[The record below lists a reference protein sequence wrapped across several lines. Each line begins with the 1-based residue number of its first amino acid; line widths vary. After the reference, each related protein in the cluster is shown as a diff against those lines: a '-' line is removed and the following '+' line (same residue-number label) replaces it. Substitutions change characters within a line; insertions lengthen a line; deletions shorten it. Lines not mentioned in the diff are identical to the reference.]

1 MNLADLLRTDSGV
14 LSVVGSGGKST
25 LVNELAREL
34 GCTVV
39 IATSTHMLAPEG
51 CPLLLDP
58 TELDVEQALW
68 YTRVVCVGTRAPG
81 AEGDAGKLCAPSLGF
96 GTLSVLAD
104 RVLVEADGARR
115 LPHKAH
121 AAHEPV
127 VPAESSQTIQVVG
140 ASGFGG
146 RVGEVVHRPELMCAA
161 VGCSASDECTPELY
175 ARFVANEHAAGVVH
189 ANNIVVNQ
197 ADDQAG
203 IELAVRFAAELRA
216 CGDETPV
223 TAGSV
228 REHRLELV

>member
-104 RVLVEADGARR
+104 VLR
-115 LPHKAH
+115 
-121 AAHEPV
+121 
-127 VPAESSQTIQVVG
+127 
-140 ASGFGG
+140 
-146 RVGEVVHRPELMCAA
+146 
-161 VGCSASDECTPELY
+161 CSTE
-175 ARFVANEHAAGVVH
+175 G
-189 ANNIVVNQ
+189 
-197 ADDQAG
+197 
-203 IELAVRFAAELRA
+203 
-216 CGDETPV
+216 
-223 TAGSV
+223 
-228 REHRLELV
+228 